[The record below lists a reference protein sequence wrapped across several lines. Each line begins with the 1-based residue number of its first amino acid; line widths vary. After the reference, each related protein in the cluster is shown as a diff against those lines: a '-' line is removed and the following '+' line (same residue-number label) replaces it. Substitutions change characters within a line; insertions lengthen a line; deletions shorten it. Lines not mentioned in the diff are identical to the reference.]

1 MTVVLLQQ
9 YQNLEISRF
18 VDSNNLS
25 FGKSSNSSVYVQ
37 FERNSWHK
45 YFPKAIA
52 ETVLEAVGKII
63 AISGLI
69 LNLLSAYLL
78 RGTYA
83 IDLTLKL
90 CH

>member
-1 MTVVLLQQ
+1 M
-9 YQNLEISRF
+9 EISRF

-25 FGKSSNSSVYVQ
+25 FGKRSKSSVYVQ
-37 FERNSWHK
+37 FKRNSWHE
-45 YFPKAIA
+45 YFPKATA

-69 LNLLSAYLL
+69 LNFLSAHLL

-83 IDLTLKL
+83 IDLRLKL